1 MWIERVIARAFGP
14 LHDETL
20 NLGEGMNVIG
30 GPNEAGKTSWHAATR
45 LALTG
50 VRRGPGRTK
59 EVASVIDR
67 HRPWDSPDHWEV
79 EARLH
84 LDDGRTID
92 ISQDL
97 AGKVA
102 CRARDV
108 TLGDDVSNEII
119 NDGTPDATRWL
130 GLDRESYSAVAAVSQ
145 AQIMTVAE
153 SASGLQDE
161 MQRAA
166 ATRGTDA
173 TAAEAIER
181 LKAFRKEAVGAVR
194 VGATGPMWAAMR
206 EQGAADAALVGARTM
221 HAEYLD
227 RESRLEAAAR
237 EHLGAERDLT
247 VAEAALAVRDATQL
261 SDRAQRAAELSARYP
276 EAPAR
281 LATRDELADEVAAA
295 LDSWR
300 RRPAPVPL
308 TGPSATEL
316 EEQLAAIPVVPEGDR
331 RPDRSVTDAARV
343 LDLADETLRQHLDRS
358 PAAEEPEIVAAPQAA
373 PNQPILPIVGAAGA
387 AIAGVA
393 LLAVGQA
400 PAGIVLL
407 AVATAI
413 GAWALRGRT
422 AAGSP
427 PDARD
432 AAQRRARAVLEWEA
446 EATRLRGAAGEA
458 NERLR
463 TALVLRGATVEEDL
477 PAALTTYETECVA
490 REDLARAA
498 AGADGLRRAIEA
510 RHAAEDAARRVEVA
524 LADAEAA
531 VRAAVEH
538 IGEAVEGGDTAS
550 VVEHL
555 LAWQRTRAELAQG
568 RETAIREWQELQGLL
583 AGGTLPEL
591 QAEAERR
598 RQVAARLARRVG
610 DEAVIPVAADS
621 EAALAAAR
629 AEASRSKAVVDE
641 LSGALRLLATT
652 LANVAEAEE
661 RAEAARTELGRV
673 QNLAAVIDETLA
685 LLEAAERRVH
695 RDVAPILTASVQRHL
710 PAITGGAYIEVGM
723 NPRDLSVD
731 VKEARTGQWR
741 DARLLSEGTREQIY
755 LLLRVAMAEH
765 LVTTD
770 ESAPLLLDEV
780 TAQADPERKL
790 RILDVL
796 HALSADRQIV
806 LFSHDAEVMEWAA
819 LALREPRDRLVRL
832 NAIPPAE
839 TPIPLAEAAIG

>member
-14 LHDETL
+14 LRDETL
-20 NLGEGMNVIG
+20 HLGEGMNVIG

-84 LDDGRTID
+84 LHDGRIVD

-108 TLGDDVSNEII
+108 TLGDDLSNEII

-145 AQIMTVAE
+145 AQIMAVAE

-181 LKAFRKEAVGAVR
+181 LKAYRKEAVGAVR

-206 EQGAADAALVGARTM
+206 EQEAADAALVEARRL
-221 HAEYLD
+221 HGEYLD
-227 RESRLEAAAR
+227 REARLESAAR
-237 EHLGAERDLT
+237 EHLTAERDLT

-261 SDRAQRAAELSARYP
+261 SDRVQRASELAATYP
-276 EAPAR
+276 EAPAA
-281 LATRDELADEVAAA
+281 LAMRDELSDEVAAA

-300 RRPAPVPL
+300 RRPAPVAL
-308 TGPSATEL
+308 NGASAAEL
-316 EEQLAAIPVVPEGDR
+316 EQQLAAIPAVPEGDR
-331 RPDRSVTDAARV
+331 RPDRSVMDAARA
-343 LDLADETLRQHLDRS
+343 LDLADEGLRQHLERS
-358 PAAEEPEIVAAPQAA
+358 SATALPAVAADRPSLTN
-373 PNQPILPIVGAAGA
+373 PSSFPVLGALGFVLAGLVMLA
-387 AIAGVA
+387 IGQVVAGGVLLGVAIA
-393 LLAVGQA
+393 L
-400 PAGIVLL
+400 
-407 AVATAI
+407 
-413 GAWALRGRT
+413 GAWALRSRA
-422 AAGSP
+422 AAGLA
-427 PDARD
+427 PDE
-432 AAQRRARAVLEWEA
+432 RAVAGRSRATMDWEA
-446 EATRLRGAAGEA
+446 ETVRLRGAVHAA

-463 TALVLRGATVEEDL
+463 AALIARGVAPAEDL
-477 PAALTTYETECVA
+477 RAAFAAYEVECA
-490 REDLARAA
+490 GREDLARAA
-498 AGADGLRRAIEA
+498 AGADGLRRAVEA
-510 RHAAEDAARRVEVA
+510 RHAAEDAARRVEA
-524 LADAEAA
+524 AMADAEAA
-531 VRAAVEH
+531 IRAAVEH
-538 IGEAVEGGDTAS
+538 IGEEGGGDIATS
-550 VVEHL
+550 VERLV
-555 LAWQRTRAELAQG
+555 AWQRTRAEVAQE

-583 AGGTLPEL
+583 AGGTLAEL
-591 QAEAERR
+591 HAEAERR
-598 RQVAARLARRVG
+598 TQVAARLAGRVG
-610 DEAVIPVAADS
+610 ADAVIPVAVDS

-641 LSGALRLLATT
+641 LSGELRLLATT
-652 LANVAEAEE
+652 LASVAEAEE
-661 RAEAARTELGRV
+661 RADTARIELGRV
-673 QNLAAVIDETLA
+673 QNLAAVIDETLT

-710 PAITGGAYIEVGM
+710 PAITGGAYVEVGM

-780 TAQADPERKL
+780 TAQSDPERKL
-790 RILDVL
+790 RMLDVL

-819 LALREPRDRLVRL
+819 LALREPRDRLIRL
-832 NAIPPAE
+832 GVEAQPTE
-839 TPIPLAEAAIG
+839 TVTPLAEAASR

>member
-14 LHDETL
+14 LQDETL

-59 EVASVIDR
+59 EVSSVIDR
-67 HRPWDSPDHWEV
+67 HRPWDSPDRWEV

-84 LDDGRTID
+84 LHDGRTVD

-108 TLGDDVSNEII
+108 TLGDDLSNEII

-145 AQIMTVAE
+145 AQIMAVAE

-206 EQGAADAALVGARTM
+206 EQEAADAALVDARTM
-221 HAEYLD
+221 HGEYLE
-227 RESRLEAAAR
+227 REARLEAAAR
-237 EHLGAERDLT
+237 EHVVDERDLT

-261 SDRAQRAAELSARYP
+261 SDRVQRAAELAARYP
-276 EAPAR
+276 NAPAA
-281 LATRDELADEVAAA
+281 LATRDTLADEVAAA

-308 TGPSATEL
+308 NGPSAAEL
-316 EEQLAAIPVVPEGDR
+316 EQQLAAIPPLPAGDR

-343 LDLADETLRQHLDRS
+343 LDLADDAHRQHLERS
-358 PAAEEPEIVAAPQAA
+358 PSSDLPALAPRPAPQWWS
-373 PNQPILPIVGAAGA
+373 LPVVGAAVVAILALGLVAIGQVLAGIGLLGVAAVVGALALRSRGGSEPALDLRGA
-387 AIAGVA
+387 AE
-393 LLAVGQA
+393 
-400 PAGIVLL
+400 
-407 AVATAI
+407 
-413 GAWALRGRT
+413 RH
-422 AAGSP
+422 
-427 PDARD
+427 
-432 AAQRRARAVLEWEA
+432 ARAVIEWEA
-446 EATRLRGAAGEA
+446 EATRLRANAQEA
-458 NERLR
+458 QERLR
-463 TALVLRGATVEEDL
+463 AALVARGAPAEADL
-477 PAALTTYETECVA
+477 RAALAAYELDCA
-490 REDLARAA
+490 GREDLARAA
-498 AGADGLRRAIEA
+498 AGADGLRRAVEA
-510 RHAAEDAARRVEVA
+510 RHAAEEAARRVA
-524 LADAEAA
+524 LAVADAETAVQAA
-531 VRAAVEH
+531 AEH
-538 IGEAVEGGDTAS
+538 IGERGDGEPAAAVER
-550 VVEHL
+550 L
-555 LAWQRTRAELAQG
+555 LAWQRTRAEAAQA
-568 RETAIREWQELQGLL
+568 RETAIREWQELKSLL
-583 AGGTLPEL
+583 AGGTLAEL
-591 QAEAERR
+591 QAEADRR
-598 RQVAARLARRVG
+598 RQVASRLAGRVG
-610 DEAVIPVAADS
+610 DEAIIPREVDS

-629 AEASRSKAVVDE
+629 DAASRSKAVVDE
-641 LSGALRLLATT
+641 LSGELRLLATT
-652 LANVAEAEE
+652 LASVAEAEE
-661 RAEAARTELGRV
+661 RAATARAELARV
-673 QNLAAVIDETLA
+673 QNLAAVIDETLT

-710 PAITGGAYIEVGM
+710 PAITGGAYVEVGM

-780 TAQADPERKL
+780 TAQSDPERKL
-790 RILDVL
+790 RMLDVL
-796 HALSADRQIV
+796 HELSADRQIV
-806 LFSHDAEVMEWAA
+806 LFSHDAEVMDWAA
-819 LALREPRDRLVRL
+819 LALREPRDRLIRL
-832 NAIPPAE
+832 GVEAMSPDAP
-839 TPIPLAEAAIG
+839 TPLAEAASR

>member
-20 NLGEGMNVIG
+20 QLGQGMNVIG

-67 HRPWDSPDHWEV
+67 HRPWDSPEHWEV

-84 LDDGRTID
+84 LADGRTID

-145 AQIMTVAE
+145 AQIMAVAE

-181 LKAFRKEAVGAVR
+181 LKAYRKEAVGAVR
-194 VGATGPMWAAMR
+194 VGATGPLWAAMR
-206 EQGAADAALVGARTM
+206 EQEAADAALVEARRL
-221 HAEYLD
+221 HGEYLD
-227 RESRLEAAAR
+227 REASLEAAAR
-237 EHLGAERDLT
+237 EHLEAERDLT
-247 VAEAALAVRDATQL
+247 VAEAALALRDATLL
-261 SDRAQRAAELSARYP
+261 SDRAQRAAELAGRYP
-276 EAPAR
+276 EAPAA

-308 TGPSATEL
+308 TGPSAVEL
-316 EEQLAAIPVVPEGDR
+316 EQQLAAIPVLPEGDR
-331 RPDRSVTDAARV
+331 RPDRSVMDAARA
-343 LDLADETLRQHLDRS
+343 LDLADEGLRQHLERA
-358 PAAEEPEIVAAPQAA
+358 PAGGLEIAAPPTTAA
-373 PNQPILPIVGAAGA
+373 GQSTFSMLGAAGA

-393 LLAVGQA
+393 LLAIGQVAVGIA
-400 PAGIVLL
+400 LL
-407 AVATAI
+407 GVAAAI
-413 GAWALRGRT
+413 GAWAVRGRT
-422 AAGSP
+422 AAGAP
-427 PDARD
+427 LD
-432 AAQRRARAVLEWEA
+432 AAGAAEHRARSRRDWEA
-446 EATRLRGAAGEA
+446 EATRLRAVVQEA
-458 NERLR
+458 HDRLR
-463 TALVLRGATVEEDL
+463 AALVARGASVDDDSR
-477 PAALTTYETECVA
+477 AALATYEAECA
-490 REDLARAA
+490 GREDLARAA

-510 RHAAEDAARRVEVA
+510 RHAAEDAARRVEAAV
-524 LADAEAA
+524 ADAEAA
-531 VRAAVEH
+531 VRAAAGH
-538 IGEAVEGGDTAS
+538 IGEAIVGGDTAS
-550 VVEHL
+550 AVEHL
-555 LAWQRTRAELAQG
+555 LAWQRARAELAQAG
-568 RETAIREWQELQGLL
+568 ETAIREWQELQSLL
-583 AGGTLPEL
+583 AGGTLEEL
-591 QAEAERR
+591 RAEAERR
-598 RQVAARLARRVG
+598 TQVAARLAGRVG
-610 DEAVIPVAADS
+610 NDAVIPVAADS

-629 AEASRSKAVVDE
+629 AGASRSKAVVDE
-641 LSGALRLLATT
+641 LSGELRLLATT
-652 LANVAEAEE
+652 LASVAEAEE
-661 RAEAARTELGRV
+661 RADAARAELGRV
-673 QNLAAVIDETLA
+673 QNLAAVIDETLT

-710 PAITGGAYIEVGM
+710 PAITGGAYVEVGM

-731 VKEARTGQWR
+731 VKEARSGQWR

-780 TAQADPERKL
+780 TAQSDPERKL
-790 RILDVL
+790 RMLDVL

-832 NAIPPAE
+832 MAATPAE
-839 TPIPLAEAAIG
+839 STPPLAEAAIG

>member
-14 LHDETL
+14 LRDETL
-20 NLGEGMNVIG
+20 HLGAGMNVIG

-59 EVASVIDR
+59 EVTSVIDR
-67 HRPWDSPDHWEV
+67 HRPWDSPDRWEV

-84 LDDGRTID
+84 LHDGRTVD

-108 TLGDDVSNEII
+108 ILGDDLSNEII

-130 GLDRESYSAVAAVSQ
+130 GLDRDSYSAVAAVSQ
-145 AQIMTVAE
+145 AQIMAVAE
-153 SASGLQDE
+153 SATGLQDE

-206 EQGAADAALVGARTM
+206 EQEAADAAVVEARRR
-221 HAEYLD
+221 HGEYLD
-227 RESRLEAAAR
+227 RESRLESASK
-237 EHLGAERDLT
+237 EHLAAERDLT

-261 SDRAQRAAELSARYP
+261 SDRVQRAAELAARYP
-276 EAPAR
+276 GAPAA

-308 TGPSATEL
+308 KGPSAAEL
-316 EEQLAAIPVVPEGDR
+316 EQQLAAIPAVPAGDR

-343 LDLADETLRQHLDRS
+343 LDLADEALRQHLERS
-358 PAAEEPEIVAAPQAA
+358 PATIVPELAPRPAPDRSNLPIIGAAVAALVGLGLVAIGQGLAGIGLLGLAA
-373 PNQPILPIVGAAGA
+373 VIGALAVRSRSASAPALDERGAAE
-387 AIAGVA
+387 
-393 LLAVGQA
+393 
-400 PAGIVLL
+400 
-407 AVATAI
+407 
-413 GAWALRGRT
+413 RH
-422 AAGSP
+422 
-427 PDARD
+427 
-432 AAQRRARAVLEWEA
+432 ARAVSEWESD
-446 EATRLRGAAGEA
+446 ATRLRGSAQEA

-463 TALVLRGATVEEDL
+463 AALVARGATVEDDL
-477 PAALTTYETECVA
+477 RAAVAAYEIECA
-490 REDLARAA
+490 GREDLARAA
-498 AGADGLRRAIEA
+498 AGADGLRRAVEA
-510 RHAAEDAARRVEVA
+510 RNAAEDAARRAASAV
-524 LADAEAA
+524 ADAETA
-531 VRAAVEH
+531 VRAAAEH
-538 IGEAVEGGDTAS
+538 IGDGGDGEAAAAVER
-550 VVEHL
+550 L
-555 LAWQRTRAELAQG
+555 IAWQRTRAEVAQA
-568 RETAIREWQELQGLL
+568 RETAIREWQELESLL
-583 AGGTLPEL
+583 AGGTLAEL
-591 QAEAERR
+591 QAEADRR

-610 DEAVIPVAADS
+610 DEAIIPVEVDS
-621 EAALAAAR
+621 EVALAAAR
-629 AEASRSKAVVDE
+629 EAASRSKAVVDE
-641 LSGALRLLATT
+641 LGGELRLLATT
-652 LANVAEAEE
+652 LASVAEAEE
-661 RAEAARTELGRV
+661 RAAAARVELGRV
-673 QNLAAVIDETLA
+673 QNLAAVIDETLN

-780 TAQADPERKL
+780 TAQSDPERKL
-790 RILDVL
+790 RMLDVL

-819 LALREPRDRLVRL
+819 LALREPRDRLIRL
-832 NAIPPAE
+832 GVAVTSPEVP
-839 TPIPLAEAAIG
+839 TPLAEAASR

>member
-20 NLGEGMNVIG
+20 HLGAGMNVIG

-59 EVASVIDR
+59 EVSSVLDLQRPRDSADR
-67 HRPWDSPDHWEV
+67 WEV
-79 EARLH
+79 VARLH
-84 LDDGRTID
+84 LGDGRTVD

-108 TLGDDVSNEII
+108 TLGDDLSNEII

-130 GLDRESYSAVAAVSQ
+130 GLDRESYAAVAAVSQ
-145 AQIMTVAE
+145 AQIMAVVE

-181 LKAFRKEAVGAVR
+181 LKAFRKESVGAVR

-206 EQGAADAALVGARTM
+206 EQEAADAALIEARRL
-221 HAEYLD
+221 HGDYLD
-227 RESRLEAAAR
+227 RESRLEAAQR
-237 EHLGAERDLT
+237 EHLAAERDLT

-261 SDRAQRAAELSARYP
+261 SDRMQRAAALAARYP
-276 EAPAR
+276 EAPAA

-308 TGPSATEL
+308 TGPSAADL
-316 EEQLAAIPVVPEGDR
+316 EQQLAAIPAVPAGDR

-343 LDLADETLRQHLDRS
+343 LDLADEALRQHLERS
-358 PAAEEPEIVAAPQAA
+358 PALAVPELAPGPA
-373 PNQPILPIVGAAGA
+373 PHPSSLPIIGAASLALVGLAFVAIGQGLTGIGLLVVA
-387 AIAGVA
+387 AIAGA
-393 LLAVGQA
+393 HAVLNRSASA
-400 PAGIVLL
+400 PASDEGAAAERHAH
-407 AVATAI
+407 AVRDWESEVARLHTNVD
-413 GAWALRGRT
+413 
-422 AAGSP
+422 
-427 PDARD
+427 DAN
-432 AAQRRARAVLEWEA
+432 A
-446 EATRLRGAAGEA
+446 RLRGALVARGT
-458 NERLR
+458 
-463 TALVLRGATVEEDL
+463 TADGDSR
-477 PAALTTYETECVA
+477 AALAAYELECA
-490 REDLARAA
+490 GREDLARAA
-498 AGADGLRRAIEA
+498 AGADGLRRAVEA
-510 RHAAEDAARRVEVA
+510 RHAAEDAARRVA
-524 LADAEAA
+524 LAVADAETA

-538 IGEAVEGGDTAS
+538 IGEGGDGETAAAVER
-550 VVEHL
+550 L
-555 LAWQRTRAELAQG
+555 LAWQRTRAEVAQA

-583 AGGTLPEL
+583 AGGTLAEL
-591 QAEAERR
+591 QGEADRR
-598 RQVAARLARRVG
+598 RQVAARLAGRVG
-610 DEAVIPVAADS
+610 DEAVIPAEADS
-621 EAALAAAR
+621 EVALVAAR
-629 AEASRSKAVVDE
+629 EAASGSKAVVDE
-641 LSGALRLLATT
+641 LSGELRLLATT
-652 LANVAEAEE
+652 LASVAEAEE
-661 RAEAARTELGRV
+661 RVAAARTELARV
-673 QNLAAVIDETLA
+673 QNLAAVIDETLN
-685 LLEAAERRVH
+685 LLQAAERRVH

-710 PAITGGAYIEVGM
+710 PAITGGAYVEVGM

-780 TAQADPERKL
+780 TAQSDPERKL
-790 RILDVL
+790 RMLDVL

-819 LALREPRDRLVRL
+819 LALREPRDRLIRL
-832 NAIPPAE
+832 GVATTASGAP
-839 TPIPLAEAAIG
+839 TPLAEAASR

>member
-20 NLGEGMNVIG
+20 QLGQGMNVIG

-67 HRPWDSPDHWEV
+67 HRPWDSPEHWEV

-84 LDDGRTID
+84 LADGRTID

-145 AQIMTVAE
+145 AQIMAVAE

-181 LKAFRKEAVGAVR
+181 LKAYRKEAVGAVR

-206 EQGAADAALVGARTM
+206 EQEAADAALVEARRL
-221 HAEYLD
+221 HGEYLD
-227 RESRLEAAAR
+227 REARLEAAAR
-237 EHLGAERDLT
+237 EHLEAERDLT
-247 VAEAALAVRDATQL
+247 VAEAALALRDATLL
-261 SDRAQRAAELSARYP
+261 SDRAQRAAELAGRYP
-276 EAPAR
+276 ETPAA

-308 TGPSATEL
+308 TGPSAVEL
-316 EEQLAAIPVVPEGDR
+316 EQQLAAIPVLPEGDR
-331 RPDRSVTDAARV
+331 RPDRSVMDAARA
-343 LDLADETLRQHLDRS
+343 LDLADEGLRQHLERA
-358 PAAEEPEIVAAPQAA
+358 PAGGLEIAAPPPTAA
-373 PNQPILPIVGAAGA
+373 GQSTFSMLGAAGA

-393 LLAVGQA
+393 LLAIDQVAVGIA
-400 PAGIVLL
+400 LL
-407 AVATAI
+407 GLAAAI
-413 GAWALRGRT
+413 GAWAVRGRT
-422 AAGSP
+422 AAGAP
-427 PDARD
+427 LD
-432 AAQRRARAVLEWEA
+432 AAGAAEHRARSRRDWEA
-446 EATRLRGAAGEA
+446 EATRLRAVVQEA
-458 NERLR
+458 HDRLR
-463 TALVLRGATVEEDL
+463 AALVARGASVDDDSR
-477 PAALTTYETECVA
+477 AALATYEAECA
-490 REDLARAA
+490 GREDLARAA

-510 RHAAEDAARRVEVA
+510 RHAAEDAARRVEAAV
-524 LADAEAA
+524 ADAEAA
-531 VRAAVEH
+531 VRAAAGH
-538 IGEAVEGGDTAS
+538 IGEAIVGGDTAS
-550 VVEHL
+550 AVEHL
-555 LAWQRTRAELAQG
+555 LAWQRARAELAQAG
-568 RETAIREWQELQGLL
+568 ETAIREWQELQSLL
-583 AGGTLPEL
+583 AGGSLREL

-598 RQVAARLARRVG
+598 TQVAARLAGRVG
-610 DEAVIPVAADS
+610 NDAVIPVAADS

-629 AEASRSKAVVDE
+629 AGASRSKAVVDE
-641 LSGALRLLATT
+641 LSGELRLLATT
-652 LANVAEAEE
+652 LASVAEAEE
-661 RAEAARTELGRV
+661 RADAARAELGRV
-673 QNLAAVIDETLA
+673 QNLAAVIDETLT

-710 PAITGGAYIEVGM
+710 PAITGGAYVEVGM

-780 TAQADPERKL
+780 TAQSDPERKL
-790 RILDVL
+790 RMLDVL

-832 NAIPPAE
+832 GAATPAE
-839 TPIPLAEAAIG
+839 STPPLAEAAIG

>member
-145 AQIMTVAE
+145 AQIMAVAE
-153 SASGLQDE
+153 GASGLQDE

-206 EQGAADAALVGARTM
+206 EQEAADAALVDARTM
-221 HAEYLD
+221 HGEYLE

-261 SDRAQRAAELSARYP
+261 SEREQRAAELAARYP

-281 LATRDELADEVAAA
+281 LAPRDELADEVAAA

-300 RRPAPVPL
+300 RRPGPVPL
-308 TGPSATEL
+308 TGASAAEL
-316 EEQLAAIPVVPEGDR
+316 ELQLAAIPVIPEGDR
-331 RPDRSVTDAARV
+331 RPDRSVTGAARV
-343 LDLADETLRQHLDRS
+343 LDLADESLRQHLARP
-358 PAAEEPEIVAAPQAA
+358 PAGEATQSIAAPQSA
-373 PNQPILPIVGAAGA
+373 PSQATLPIVGPAIA

-400 PAGIVLL
+400 VAGIVLL
-407 AVATAI
+407 AVAATI
-413 GAWALRGRT
+413 GAWALRGRIT
-422 AAGSP
+422 PASS
-427 PDARD
+427 PDALD
-432 AAQRRARAVLEWEA
+432 AAQRRARAMVEWESEAMRLRAAA
-446 EATRLRGAAGEA
+446 EAA
-458 NERLR
+458 NEQLR
-463 TALVLRGATVEEDL
+463 DALVARGATADEDVR
-477 PAALTTYETECVA
+477 AALATYETECA
-490 REDLARAA
+490 GRDDLARAA
-498 AGADGLRRAIEA
+498 AGADALRRAIEA
-510 RHAAEDAARRVEVA
+510 RQAAEDAARRVEVA
-524 LADAEAA
+524 VADAEAA
-531 VRAAVEH
+531 VRAAAEH
-538 IGEAVEGGDTAS
+538 IGEAAAGDVPALA
-550 VVEHL
+550 VEHL
-555 LAWQRTRAELAQG
+555 TAWQRTRAEMAQA

-598 RQVAARLARRVG
+598 TQVAARLARRVG
-610 DEAVIPVAADS
+610 DDAIIPVAADS

-629 AEASRSKAVVDE
+629 TEASSAKAVVDE
-641 LSGALRLLATT
+641 LSGELRLLAST

-661 RAEAARTELGRV
+661 RAEAARIELGRV
-673 QNLAAVIDETLA
+673 QNLAAVIDETLT

-710 PAITGGAYIEVGM
+710 PAITGGAYVEVGM

-780 TAQADPERKL
+780 TAQSDPERKL
-790 RILDVL
+790 RMLDVL
-796 HALSADRQIV
+796 HTLSADRQIV

-819 LALREPRDRLVRL
+819 LALREPRDRLIRL
-832 NAIPPAE
+832 GAATSAE
-839 TPIPLAEAAIG
+839 TAIPLAEAAIG

>member
-20 NLGEGMNVIG
+20 HLGAGMNVIG

-67 HRPWDSPDHWEV
+67 HRPWDSPEHWEV

-84 LDDGRTID
+84 LEDGRTVD

-108 TLGDDVSNEII
+108 TLGDDLSNEII

-145 AQIMTVAE
+145 AQIMAVAE
-153 SASGLQDE
+153 SATGLQDE

-181 LKAFRKEAVGAVR
+181 LKAFRKESVGAVR

-206 EQGAADAALVGARTM
+206 EQEAADAAVIEARRL
-221 HAEYLD
+221 HGEYLD
-227 RESRLEAAAR
+227 RESRLEAAQR
-237 EHLGAERDLT
+237 EHLSTERDLV
-247 VAEAALAVRDATQL
+247 VAEAALALRDATQL
-261 SDRAQRAAELSARYP
+261 SDRVQRAADLAARYP
-276 EAPAR
+276 EAPAA

-300 RRPAPVPL
+300 RRPAPVAL
-308 TGPSATEL
+308 NGPSAAEL
-316 EEQLAAIPVVPEGDR
+316 QQQLAAIPVVPAGDR

-343 LDLADETLRQHLDRS
+343 LDLAEEALRQHLERA
-358 PAAEEPEIVAAPQAA
+358 PAAAAADLTPKPATA
-373 PNQPILPIVGAAGA
+373 PSSLPLFGAAGLA
-387 AIAGVA
+387 LVGLALMAIGQAVAGIALLGVA
-393 LLAVGQA
+393 GILGAFVLRARSASGPA
-400 PAGIVLL
+400 PDER
-407 AVATAI
+407 
-413 GAWALRGRT
+413 GAAER
-422 AAGSP
+422 
-427 PDARD
+427 
-432 AAQRRARAVLEWEA
+432 QARAVGEWEI
-446 EATRLRGAAGEA
+446 ETTRLRGNAQDA
-458 NERLR
+458 NEQLR
-463 TALVLRGATVEEDL
+463 
-477 PAALTTYETECVA
+477 AALIARGTAADDDVRSALAAYELECAA
-490 REDLARAA
+490 REDVARAA
-498 AGADGLRRAIEA
+498 AGADGLRRAVEA
-510 RHAAEDAARRVEVA
+510 RGAAEEAAHRVTMAV
-524 LADAEAA
+524 ADAEAA
-531 VRAAVEH
+531 VRAATER
-538 IGEAVEGGDTAS
+538 IGEGGDGEAAAA
-550 VVEHL
+550 VERL
-555 LAWQRTRAELAQG
+555 LAWQRTRAEMAQAN
-568 RETAIREWQELQGLL
+568 ETAIREWQELQGLL
-583 AGGTLPEL
+583 AGGTLTEL

-598 RQVAARLARRVG
+598 RQVAARLAARVG
-610 DEAVIPVAADS
+610 DAAVIPAEADS
-621 EAALAAAR
+621 EMALAGAR
-629 AEASRSKAVVDE
+629 EAASRSKAVVDE
-641 LSGALRLLATT
+641 MSGELRLLATT
-652 LANVAEAEE
+652 LASVAEAEE
-661 RAEAARTELGRV
+661 RVAAARTELARV
-673 QNLAAVIDETLA
+673 QNLAAVIDETLN

-710 PAITGGAYIEVGM
+710 PAITGGAYVEVGM

-765 LVTTD
+765 LVTSD

-780 TAQADPERKL
+780 TAQSDPERKL
-790 RILDVL
+790 RMLDVL

-819 LALREPRDRLVRL
+819 LALREPRDRLIRL
-832 NAIPPAE
+832 GAPTSAAE
-839 TPIPLAEAAIG
+839 APTPLAEAASR